1 MSIIDDKAPVILD
14 WIDKI
19 GSDFQRMLKTKFGPR
34 RISAKPT
41 VLVNFCK
48 FLLFSSG
55 GGGDFNPPPPSPFPR
70 TGVGRKK

>member
-41 VLVNFCK
+41 VLVNVGK
-48 FLLFSSG
+48 LHLFSPG
-55 GGGDFNPPPPSPFPR
+55 GGAILTPLPPPHSLGPE
-70 TGVGRKK
+70 

>member
-19 GSDFQRMLKTKFGPR
+19 GSDFQRMFKTKFGPR

-48 FLLFSSG
+48 FQLFFTG
-55 GGGDFNPPPPSPFPR
+55 GGGILTSPRPSVIP
-70 TGVGRKK
+70 